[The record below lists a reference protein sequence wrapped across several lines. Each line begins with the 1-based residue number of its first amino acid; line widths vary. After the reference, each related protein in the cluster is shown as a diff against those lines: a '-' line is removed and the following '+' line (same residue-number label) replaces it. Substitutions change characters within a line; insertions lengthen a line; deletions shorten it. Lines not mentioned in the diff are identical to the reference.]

1 MNDPEVITLDDDG
14 EDEYEVIEQE
24 SPPPLQETPR
34 KQFGRQI
41 ESRSAEE
48 VRTTPR
54 HWKFRDRG
62 GFQRRNG
69 TMYRSPVRDDDWR
82 RSPVRD
88 EGWRRSPVRD
98 EGWRRSPV
106 RGDGCRRSPEA
117 RSGPMFRSP
126 VRGDNWRRSPEARA
140 SYSKPRPTT
149 PRFSRYAYR
158 EPMDQLMSPTISMS
172 GGGGPIRNSH
182 RRYDDHR
189 HLTGSMPRDQIPIY
203 LARREM
209 QCISLNDSSYDQYED
224 AYHSPS
230 PIRNQGNIFNFHQ
243 YSPKNNDYGIQ
254 VEGRRSVFDRISFN
268 ENSRIDEYDAR
279 LRRLEQERS
288 VENQR
293 KQQTENL
300 LRQIEGADQEQDEIN
315 LRLQRILEE
324 KRLRNERNIIRIQEA
339 SRKLESDSRRYEPY
353 PSSRSGGSS
362 RRPSS
367 RASNFDYSPDREYRR
382 ESRRHLDNS
391 DIGSETEDRRYSRR
405 REEETIILG
414 KGAYKPRRML
424 TDEEMEAFCPSTLSA
439 NTSTLPREVQEKI
452 RRDREH
458 AKEMERRRQKHP
470 ISYRCVKYF
479 QRVKDDIEKQ
489 IKCSMQLDK
498 EAYQCRNLPYY
509 NIILESEKPEEIEK
523 ARDVIDDY
531 VLGNMEEELGFQ
543 TRVTIA
549 FWLSPRTRTAL
560 KNYRNPYSMNGY
572 SEVHRMGRAFA
583 VEVTFSQYNT
593 DPNPPAMLEGTLEN
607 IGLFQKSLE
616 KFVDDYYEMMN
627 YKIREEFNFPMHI
640 FSAFVGSGGCH
651 IKDLE
656 KETNSKISIY
666 KDRGIIEILAENEED
681 VEIIKGKINALN
693 AENRKR
699 LSDAENDDY
708 MYKIAIPKD
717 LVGKVIG
724 HRGNQLQEVRQN
736 SGARCELDDEATGD
750 GRTKTLIVSGSFEQA
765 QMAYHLVNK
774 IMGLTPEDHE
784 YSFIPADN
792 FGQRRPVY
800 RRIEVLQQRL
810 SQSSISI
817 I

>member
-1 MNDPEVITLDDDG
+1 MNDHEVITLDDDG
-14 EDEYEVIEQE
+14 EDEFEIVEQE
-24 SPPPLQETPR
+24 TPPPLQETPSKR
-34 KQFGRQI
+34 FGRQI
-41 ESRSAEE
+41 ESRSPEE
-48 VRTTPR
+48 VRTMSPR
-54 HWKFRDRG
+54 RWKTRDRG
-62 GFQRRNG
+62 GFQRQNG
-69 TMYRSPVRDDDWR
+69 PMFRSPVRDD
-82 RSPVRD
+82 
-88 EGWRRSPVRD
+88 GWRRSPM
-98 EGWRRSPV
+98 

-117 RSGPMFRSP
+117 RSGSMFRSP
-126 VRGDNWRRSPEARA
+126 VRGDDWRRSPEARP
-140 SYSKPRPTT
+140 SYSKPRPTS

-172 GGGGPIRNSH
+172 GGGGPVRNSH
-182 RRYDDHR
+182 RRYDHHR
-189 HLTGSMPRDQIPIY
+189 QLAGSMPRDQIPIY
-203 LARREM
+203 LARHEM
-209 QCISLNDSSYDQYED
+209 QCISLNDSSYDQYDD

-230 PIRNQGNIFNFHQ
+230 PIRHQGNIFNFHKH
-243 YSPKNNDYGIQ
+243 SPKNNDYGIQ
-254 VEGRRSVFDRISFN
+254 IEGRRSVFDRISFH
-268 ENSRIDEYDAR
+268 ENPRIDEYEAR

-288 VENQR
+288 VEIQR
-293 KQQTENL
+293 KQQKNQQTENL

-324 KRLRNERNIIRIQEA
+324 KRLRNERNMIKIQEA
-339 SRKLESDSRRYEPY
+339 SRRIESDSRRYEPY
-353 PSSRSGGSS
+353 PSSRSHRGSP

-367 RASNFDYSPDREYRR
+367 RSSRFDYSPDREYRR

-391 DIGSETEDRRYSRR
+391 DIGSEPEDRRYSRQR
-405 REEETIILG
+405 DEEPIILG

-439 NTSTLPREVQEKI
+439 NISALPREVQEKI

-458 AKEMERRRQKHP
+458 AKERERRRQKHP

-489 IKCSMQLDK
+489 IKCSMELDK
-498 EAYQCRNLPYY
+498 EPFQCRNLPYY
-509 NIILESEKPEEIEK
+509 NIILESEKPEEIDR

-543 TRVTIA
+543 TRVTVAI
-549 FWLSPRTRTAL
+549 WLSPRTRTAL
-560 KNYRNPYSMNGY
+560 KNYRNTYSMTGH
-572 SEVHRMGRAFA
+572 SEVHRLGRDFA

-593 DPNPPAMLEGTLEN
+593 DPNPPAMVEGTLEN
-607 IGLFQKSLE
+607 IGLFQKSFE
-616 KFVDDYYEMMN
+616 RFVDGYYEMMN
-627 YKIREEFNFPMHI
+627 YKIRTEFDFPMHI

-651 IKDLE
+651 IKELE
-656 KETNSKISIY
+656 KETNSKITIFR
-666 KDRGIIEILAENEED
+666 DRQTIEILAESEED
-681 VEIIKGKINALN
+681 VEIIKRKIDELN

-724 HRGNQLQEVRQN
+724 HRGNQLQEVRLK
-736 SGARCELDDEATGD
+736 SGARCEMDDEVTGD
-750 GRTKTLIVSGSFEQA
+750 GRKKTLIVSGSFEQA

-800 RRIEVLQQRL
+800 RRTEVLQQRL

-817 I
+817 IST